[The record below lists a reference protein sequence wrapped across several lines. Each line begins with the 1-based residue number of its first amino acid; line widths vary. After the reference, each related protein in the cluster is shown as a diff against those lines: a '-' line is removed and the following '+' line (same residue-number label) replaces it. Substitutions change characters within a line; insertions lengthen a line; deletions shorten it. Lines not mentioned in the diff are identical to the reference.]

1 MLKPMRAQTIDAPP
15 EPRSPLRQALAAAI
29 EKHAEA
35 ERDYRA
41 AAKLA
46 DDAHGSFLDALGA
59 RREAAAAL
67 ADARERG
74 GCLEILAAID
84 SEAAATVEVER
95 LRAAR
100 ERTAAETER
109 PTGARRR
116 TQAAVDGAV
125 RDFFAS
131 ELPQLLSEFLH
142 VREVASL
149 KLSELIAIEAIAS
162 VGALSDQPLLAVR
175 SAIAQSREPL
185 FASAQRNVAG
195 GAWQMARLA
204 LELDAD
210 APTPRD
216 TP

>member
-116 TQAAVDGAV
+116 A
-125 RDFFAS
+125 RRPRF
-131 ELPQLLSEFLH
+131 
-142 VREVASL
+142 
-149 KLSELIAIEAIAS
+149 KL
-162 VGALSDQPLLAVR
+162 
-175 SAIAQSREPL
+175 
-185 FASAQRNVAG
+185 
-195 GAWQMARLA
+195 RLA
-204 LELDAD
+204 LLSAASLSALCGPLPRRRS
-210 APTPRD
+210 APLRPCLS
-216 TP
+216 